1 MKESLKLWSSGVC
14 PIDMKKQIFDVT
26 EEHENDVAFVERVS
40 RYIGA
45 AVDIDTPRT
54 PSSFMEASYDE

>member
-1 MKESLKLWSSGVC
+1 
-14 PIDMKKQIFDVT
+14 MKKQIFDVT
-26 EEHENDVAFVERVS
+26 EEHENDVASVERVS

-45 AVDIDTPRT
+45 AVDIDALRT